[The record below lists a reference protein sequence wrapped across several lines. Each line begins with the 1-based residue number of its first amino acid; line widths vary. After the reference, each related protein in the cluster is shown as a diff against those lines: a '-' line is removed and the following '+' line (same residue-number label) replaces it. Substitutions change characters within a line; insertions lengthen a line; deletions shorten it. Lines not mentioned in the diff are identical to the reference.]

1 MDYRGGLE
9 KIWEEKEMREEDLII
24 LLVMAAYVVQAIIGG
39 LVARRR
45 GKSFLLWFAVC
56 FLIIPPFG
64 WIRMFM
70 GTRDDFMP

>member
-1 MDYRGGLE
+1 MDYRGGFKKE
-9 KIWEEKEMREEDLII
+9 WEEKEMRKEELII
-24 LLVMAAYVVQAIIGG
+24 LLVAVVYVLQAVIGG
-39 LVARRR
+39 LIARRR
-45 GKSFLLWFAVC
+45 GKSFWLWFAVC

>member
-1 MDYRGGLE
+1 MDYRGGIKKE
-9 KIWEEKEMREEDLII
+9 WEEKEMRKEDLII
-24 LLVMAAYVVQAIIGG
+24 LLVAVVYVLQAVIGG
-39 LVARRR
+39 LIARRR
-45 GKSFLLWFAVC
+45 GKSFWLWFAVC

>member
-1 MDYRGGLE
+1 MDYRGGFKKE
-9 KIWEEKEMREEDLII
+9 WEEKEMRKEDLII
-24 LLVMAAYVVQAIIGG
+24 LLVAVVYVLQAVIGG
-39 LVARRR
+39 LIARRR
-45 GKSFLLWFAVC
+45 GKSFWLWFAVC